1 MEQPG
6 ILQRVSMGR
15 GGPGPPSHHTAQDST
30 GAEVLAAWLASHWN
44 PSSIL
49 FVNSKQMNKQTKRPK
64 NPIIEKTMIVIK
76 GMQESHTKA
85 AH

>member
-1 MEQPG
+1 
-6 ILQRVSMGR
+6 MGR
-15 GGPGPPSHHTAQDST
+15 GGPGPPSYHTARDST
-30 GAEVLAAWLASHWN
+30 GAEVLAAWLAVPTSHWN

-49 FVNSKQMNKQTKRPK
+49 FVNSKRMNKQTKRPK

-76 GMQESHTKA
+76 RMQESHTKA